1 VNDAHERYEQD
12 LGAYMLEALEED
24 ESRALE
30 QHLEDCAHC
39 RAEQQR
45 LRLAAD
51 ALPRSVLQVAPPASL
66 KASLMTEVYGEAP
79 AAPRR
84 RLRDL
89 LPDLGGMRPQLAWVS
104 ASFLLAVGIACG
116 WGISQLAGSDDTRVI
131 TAQVDEKRVPFA
143 SASLVVPEDSD
154 SGAILR
160 VNGMPTLPT
169 HRVYQVWIQRGRELT
184 PGTLFNVGED
194 GTGTPAVRS
203 LADAE
208 AVLVT
213 REAAGGAR
221 APSEEPILQVR
232 L

>member
-1 VNDAHERYEQD
+1 MSEAHERFEQE
-12 LGAYMLEALEED
+12 LGAYVLGALEDD

-30 QHLEDCAHC
+30 QHLDDCAYC

-45 LRLAAD
+45 LQLATD
-51 ALPRSVLQVAPPASL
+51 ALPRSVLQVAPPPSL
-66 KASLMTEVYGEAP
+66 RESLMAEVYGEAP
-79 AAPRR
+79 AGRRR

-116 WGISQLAGSDDTRVI
+116 WGITQLADSDDTRVI
-131 TAQVDEKRVPFA
+131 SAQVDEQRVPFA
-143 SASLVVPEDSD
+143 SASLVVHEDSD
-154 SGAILR
+154 GGAILR
-160 VNGMPTLPT
+160 VNGMPSLPS
-169 HRVYQVWIQRGRELT
+169 HRVYQVWIQRGRELA

-203 LADAE
+203 VDDAE

-221 APSEEPILQVR
+221 APSEKPIVQVR